1 MNEINKLKN
10 ALTKA
15 EKREEALQNDIKNL
29 NEENKKQAHK
39 HDMLVK
45 ENQKNKDV
53 VSELVTTIVQINN
66 KKSRDTSL

>member
-10 ALTKA
+10 ALAKA
-15 EKREEALQNDIKNL
+15 EKREETLQNDIKNL
-29 NEENKKQAHK
+29 NEENKKQTHK
-39 HDMLVK
+39 YDMLVK

-66 KKSRDTSL
+66 KKSRETSL